1 MSDAPAYML
10 ANLVIND
17 VDEYRKYE
25 KGFFPILKRFGGE
38 FLTFDDQPHTF
49 EGTTP
54 PEGEANSF

>member
-25 KGFFPILKRFGGE
+25 KGFFSYTQALWWRV
-38 FLTFDDQPHTF
+38 PHL
-49 EGTTP
+49 
-54 PEGEANSF
+54 

>member
-49 EGTTP
+49 EGTSP
-54 PEGEANSF
+54 